1 MSLVL
6 EMSRT
11 LRRAV
16 RRTAA
21 QPQPLT
27 RWRPFSG
34 VLELLK
40 ALEETLDLHDVGVP
54 SHPNE
59 GTES

>member
-6 EMSRT
+6 KMSRT
-11 LRRAV
+11 FDGRFEGQLRSHA
-16 RRTAA
+16 TD
-21 QPQPLT
+21 P
-27 RWRPFSG
+27 WRPFSG

-40 ALEETLDLHDVGVP
+40 VLEETLDLHDVGVP